1 MLTFTTK
8 TKLERLLE
16 EKVIHIK
23 RGEDRKETIRLS
35 VQRTADGN
43 LLVDDNLPFYIYIIP
58 TKATIFSAPKDL
70 QDELIIPKQRKFF
83 DYLVKKGI
91 TLPGNVGG
99 GEVFNSFEAKYA
111 LPEDQENGVLGNIL
125 KRISEYVQEEA
136 IDGKVSADY
145 VKNRLKYLVGGQN
158 GSTDMEKIGKN
169 EKDFM
174 TKSGY
179 YAFGR
184 STIRDIPAYSSYY
197 FE

>member
-1 MLTFTTK
+1 MLTFTTR
-8 TKLERLLE
+8 TKVEKILES
-16 EKVIHIK
+16 KIVHISK
-23 RGEDRKETIRLS
+23 GEDKKETIRLS

-83 DYLVKKGI
+83 DFLVKKGI

-99 GEVFNSFEAKYA
+99 GDVFNSFEAKYA

-136 IDGKVSADY
+136 IEGKVSVDY
-145 VKNRLKYLVGGQN
+145 LKSRLKYLVGGQN
-158 GSTDMEKIGKN
+158 GTEDMEKIARN

-174 TKSGY
+174 TQSGY

-184 STIRDIPAYSSYY
+184 ATTRDLPSYNSYY

>member
-58 TKATIFSAPKDL
+58 TKATIFSAPKDF